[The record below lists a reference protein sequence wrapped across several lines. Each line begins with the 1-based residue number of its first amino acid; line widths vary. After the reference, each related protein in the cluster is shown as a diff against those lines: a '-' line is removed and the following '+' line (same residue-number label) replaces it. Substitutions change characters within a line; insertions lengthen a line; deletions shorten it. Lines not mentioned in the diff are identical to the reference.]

1 MNNILKIENLSKTY
15 YSLKGEVKA
24 IDNFSLNIN
33 NGDYISIIGSSGC
46 GKSTILN
53 ILSSLDKDYDG
64 NIIFKNND
72 IKVGYM
78 LQEDSLFD
86 WLTVYENAIIGLK
99 IKKILNEENI
109 RYVKKL
115 LIKYGLKDFMNKYPR
130 SLSGGM
136 RQRVALIRTLAIK
149 PNILLLDEPFSALD
163 YQTRLKVS
171 DDVYKIIKEE
181 GKTVIMVTH
190 DIAEAISMSDKV
202 VVLSKRPCKVKNIYE
217 IKLTN
222 KASPIN
228 NRKAKEFTY
237 YYDLLW
243 RDLDEMVS

>member
-1 MNNILKIENLSKTY
+1 MNNILKIRNLSKTY

-24 IDNFSLNIN
+24 IDNFSLDIN
-33 NGDYISIIGSSGC
+33 DGDYISIIGSSGC

-53 ILSSLDKDYDG
+53 IISSLDNDYEG
-64 NIIFKNND
+64 SIIFKNGN

-86 WLTVYENAIIGLK
+86 WLTVYENATLGLK
-99 IKKILNEENI
+99 IKHILTEDNKK
-109 RYVKKL
+109 YVKDL
-115 LIKYGLKDFMNKYPR
+115 LIKYGLKDFINKYPK

-149 PNILLLDEPFSALD
+149 PDILLLDEPFSALD

-202 VVLSKRPCKVKNIYE
+202 VVLSKRPCKIKNIYNIE
-217 IKLTN
+217 LTN
-222 KASPIN
+222 KDTPIN
-228 NRKAKEFTY
+228 NRKAKEFAY
-237 YYDLLW
+237 YYELLW